1 MDWWLFTFFLGAI
14 LSLFLPI
21 VPALFQLFLLL
32 LIAIVFFYFKPLR
45 STSGLLFGALVV
57 LASAGS
63 YFYQI
68 KQSEFSSQVALASQN
83 KHALIVQ
90 GRVANLQ
97 TKQHLD
103 ISTASHSNEASLNKT
118 RNNKKARFN
127 FYVTHLDEQALNKP
141 VLIRLSWDKPLF
153 SVQQGQVLRLKV
165 KLKPAH
171 GLRNVGAFNYKRWLM
186 SKQITFT
193 GYVSNKI
200 NKSKLTRVP
209 VNTLFTTS
217 GSLQSESVQQHAQ
230 PKRQK
235 ALYVNQIVTEEL
247 TFRQQLFNRYQSAL
261 VHLTDEKHHQFSPL
275 LLALTFGERGTLT
288 TEHWQVLQRSGIGHL
303 IAISGL
309 HVGLVAA
316 ASYFIFLGLLRSLVL
331 LPLNIQKVNAR
342 YVAIVLSLLCAL
354 FYCFLAGFSIPTVR
368 AIVMLSMYWVFRL
381 LCLKV
386 SAKRIILLTLFILI
400 ILEPLS
406 VLTVSFWLSL
416 YAVMCL
422 FIIAWRF
429 KSFLMKG
436 HYIIRFL
443 KGLIVVQL
451 SLTFLLLPLTALFFQ
466 QVSLVAIAANL
477 IAIPWMSVIS
487 IPLALS
493 SVLVLPFSE
502 WLAQGLMN
510 LQLTTTAMLWSF
522 IKVLVDNSL
531 SVLTVSQIQLFVLV
545 LLYLITLLLV
555 LFPQL
560 FNRLTCYAYLVLNHA
575 LTIFSKSKQASI
587 LLGISVFVLLS
598 FQLSTGESLENHH
611 DKFTADNVSFN
622 GDSSWQLIMQDVGQG
637 LSLLLV
643 KNERGILY
651 DTGASYPSGFNMTD
665 AVTIPTLKYRGVNT
679 LDWLILSHSDND
691 HAGGFDK
698 LHEQVNIKQLLTNS
712 PLIAADKKLIADIKQ
727 QPCVQG
733 HDVIWQGLTIK
744 PLWPTK
750 DWLLAQQA
758 KQKQKNNDSCVL
770 LISDGHHKL
779 LLTGDISAKIERK
792 LLSLHPDLKAD
803 VLVVPH
809 HGSKTSSSNGFI
821 RQVAPQLALI
831 SAGYLNRWSMP
842 VPEILNKYR
851 QLGINTVN
859 TANVGA
865 VEVTFANGRIFYQ
878 SYRDNLRPFWFLN

>member
-21 VPALFQLFLLL
+21 VPALFQLILLL

-45 STSGLLFGALVV
+45 STSGLLFGAIVV
-57 LASAGS
+57 LASAVS
-63 YFYQI
+63 YFNQI

-83 KHALIVQ
+83 KHSLIVQ

-97 TKQHLD
+97 INQQSN
-103 ISTASHSNEASLNKT
+103 ISTSSHSNRAKLNKT
-118 RNNKKARFN
+118 RKNKKARFN
-127 FYVTHLDEQALNKP
+127 FSVTHLDEQVLNQP
-141 VLIRLSWDKPLF
+141 VLIRLSWDNPLF
-153 SVQQGQVLRLKV
+153 SVQQGQLLRLKV

-186 SKQITFT
+186 SKQVAFT

-200 NKSKLTRVP
+200 NKSKLIHVP
-209 VNTLFTTS
+209 VNTLLTS
-217 GSLQSESVQQHAQ
+217 QASLQQHAQ
-230 PKRQK
+230 SKRQK
-235 ALYVNQIVTEEL
+235 TLNVNQIVNEEL
-247 TFRQQLFNRYQSAL
+247 TIRQQLFDRYQSAL
-261 VHLTDEKHHQFSPL
+261 VQLTDEKHHQFSSL
-275 LLALTFGERGTLT
+275 LLALTFGERTTLT

-316 ASYFIFLGLLRSLVL
+316 ASYFICLGILRSLVF

-342 YVAIVLSLLCAL
+342 YVAIVASLLCAI

-381 LCLKV
+381 LCLNV

-400 ILEPLS
+400 MLEPLN

-429 KSFLMKG
+429 KSFLMRG
-436 HYIIRFL
+436 HYITRFL

-466 QVSLVAIAANL
+466 QISLVAIAANL

-502 WLAQGLMN
+502 LLAQGLMS
-510 LQLTTTAMLWSF
+510 LQLTTMAMLWSF
-522 IKVLVDNSL
+522 IKMLVDNSW
-531 SVLTVSQIQLFVLV
+531 SVLTVSQYQLFTLV
-545 LLYLITLLLV
+545 LLYLITVWLLLFPH
-555 LFPQL
+555 LFY
-560 FNRLTCYAYLVLNHA
+560 RLTCYAHLVLNYA
-575 LTIFSKSKQASI
+575 LTVFSKLKQAST
-587 LLGISVFVLLS
+587 LFGLSVFVLSS
-598 FQLSTGESLENHH
+598 FQLSTGERSENHH
-611 DKFTADNVSFN
+611 DKSTAYKVSSN
-622 GDSSWQLIMQDVGQG
+622 GENSWQLIMQDVGQG

-665 AVTIPTLKYRGVNT
+665 AVTMPTLKYRGVNT

-691 HAGGFDK
+691 HAGGFSK
-698 LHEQVNIKQLLTNS
+698 LHEQLNIKQLLTNS
-712 PLIAADKKLIADIKQ
+712 PHVVSAQNLITEIKK

-733 HDVIWQGLTIK
+733 HDVMWQGLTIK
-744 PLWPTK
+744 PLWPSK
-750 DWLLAQQA
+750 AWLLAQQA
-758 KQKQKNNDSCVL
+758 NQKQKNNDSCVL
-770 LISDGHHKL
+770 LISDGHNKL
-779 LLTGDISAKIERK
+779 LLTGDISAKIEGK
-792 LLSLHPDLKAD
+792 LLTLYPALKAD

-859 TANVGA
+859 TADVGA
-865 VEVTFANGRIFYQ
+865 VEVTFTNGRIFYQ